1 MFHLSTDR
9 PELLALKQRCLRI
22 PAKEQRYIGLEF
34 LAPPV
39 GIVGS
44 AKMLVFVNNEEDK
57 NEECMEITVAYADV
71 APQEK

>member
-22 PAKEQRYIGLEF
+22 PGKEQRYIGLEF

-44 AKMLVFVNNEEDK
+44 AKMLVFVNNEEGK
-57 NEECMEITVAYADV
+57 NEELLEVTATY
-71 APQEK
+71 APQ

>member
-44 AKMLVFVNNEEDK
+44 AKMLVFVNNDEGK
-57 NEECMEITVAYADV
+57 NEELLEVTATYT
-71 APQEK
+71 PQ